1 MKKITQ
7 LANNQIVIENDDN
20 TTEFYSYWTL
30 IAKLVKGWELYLT
43 SYWDYSRTTTK
54 WLLEFMRRFVWVD
67 TNSKEIR
74 KDLEKWLIKMLNGGG
89 TLEIVKK

>member
-1 MKKITQ
+1 MKNLITLQ
-7 LANNQIVIENDDN
+7 KNQVVLENDND
-20 TTEFYSYWTL
+20 TTEFYSYGTL
-30 IAKLVKGWELYLT
+30 IAVLHKGWELYLT